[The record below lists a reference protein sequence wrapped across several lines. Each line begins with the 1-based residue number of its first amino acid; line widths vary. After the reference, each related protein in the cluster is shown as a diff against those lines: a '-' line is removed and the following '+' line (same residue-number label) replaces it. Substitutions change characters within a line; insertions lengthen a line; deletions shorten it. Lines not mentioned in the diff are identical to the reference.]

1 MTPSDPGATT
11 ACEAAL
17 VRRYAAVRA
26 ATVALAAP
34 LSPEDCALQ
43 SMPDASPVRW
53 HLAHTTWFFETFVL
67 REWRPERPPFDPSHE
82 YLFNSY
88 YNGIGAQFPRPR
100 RGMIS
105 RPGLEEVLRYREQ
118 VDADLA
124 ELLEGGALEGPRGE
138 ELAARVELGL
148 QHEQQH
154 QELVLTD
161 LKHAFS
167 ENPLHPVYRPL
178 ERGAA
183 GPAPAPTSFEPFEGG
198 EAWIGA
204 REGSGFHFD
213 NEGPRHR
220 VHLEAFELARRPVT
234 CGEYLAFVEDD
245 GYRRPELWL
254 SDGWDAAREHGWQ
267 APLYWSHQDD
277 RWWQY
282 TLGGLRPVDPAE
294 PVTHVSYYEAD
305 AFARWADA
313 RLPGEAEWEH
323 AASERPVEGHFARPG
338 GEHPF
343 PLHGEAHGLERL
355 FGDVWEWTASDY
367 APYPR
372 YRPAE
377 GAIGEYNGKFMC
389 NQRVLRGGS
398 CATPEGHARAT
409 YRNFFYPHMRWQ
421 FSGIRLARWLR

>member
-1 MTPSDPGATT
+1 MTLSDPGAPT
-11 ACEAAL
+11 ALKEALAQ
-17 VRRYAAVRA
+17 RYSAVLA
-26 ATVALAAP
+26 ATLELAEP
-34 LSPEDCALQ
+34 LSPEDCMLQ

-67 REWRPERPPFDPSHE
+67 REWAPERPPFDESYE

-100 RGMIS
+100 RGLIS
-105 RPGLEEVLRYREQ
+105 RPGLEEVREYRRR
-118 VDADLA
+118 VDADLLA
-124 ELLEGGALEGPRGE
+124 LLEAGALDGARGAA
-138 ELAARVELGL
+138 LAARIELGL

-161 LKHAFS
+161 LKHAFA
-167 ENPLHPVYRPL
+167 ENPLHPVYRAPL
-178 ERGAA
+178 GRSA
-183 GPAPAPTSFEPFEGG
+183 GPAPGPTGFEPFEAG

-204 REGSGFHFD
+204 VEGSEFRFD

-220 VHLEAFELARRPVT
+220 VHLEAFELARRPVS

-254 SDGWDAAREHGWQ
+254 SDGWDAVRERGWE
-267 APLYWSHQDD
+267 APLYWSRRGDD
-277 RWWQY
+277 WWQY
-282 TLGGLRPVDPAE
+282 TLGGLRAVDLAE
-294 PVTHVSYYEAD
+294 PVAHVSYYEAD
-305 AFARWADA
+305 AFARWAGA
-313 RLPGEAEWEH
+313 RLPLEAEWEH
-323 AASERPVEGHFARPG
+323 AARGHAVTGHFARPG
-338 GEHPF
+338 GEHPA
-343 PLHGEAHGLERL
+343 PLSGEARGLERL

-398 CATPEGHARAT
+398 CATPEGHVRAT

-421 FSGIRLARWLR
+421 FSGIRLARWLG